1 MVALAPVQPR
11 HPMFSKIVR
20 RTHLYLAL
28 FLAPWV
34 LMYAVSTL
42 AMNHRAHFI
51 EKYGRGPAP
60 WLKERELPYPG
71 TLAEGTSPRD
81 AARQILDALE
91 LDGAHN
97 VNRRPDGTL
106 VITRQDLLTPRRITY
121 TPGTQQVLIEKTESR
136 PHALLERF
144 HRRRGYNTGY
154 LLDTIWAVS
163 VDLVIV
169 ALLFWA
175 VSGLW
180 MWWEMKA
187 TRRIGA
193 VGTLAGLALFATYL
207 LTI

>member
-1 MVALAPVQPR
+1 
-11 HPMFSKIVR
+11 MFSRVIR

-34 LMYAVSTL
+34 LMYAMSTFV
-42 AMNHRAHFI
+42 MNHRAHFI

-60 WLKERELPYPG
+60 WVKERELPY
-71 TLAEGTSPRD
+71 EGALPEQASPRD
-81 AARQILDALE
+81 AARQLLDSLD
-91 LDGAHN
+91 LDGAHS

-106 VITRQDLLTPRRITY
+106 VITRHDLISPRRVTY
-121 TPGTQQVLIEKTESR
+121 TPGTRQLVIEKMESR
-136 PHALLERF
+136 PNALLERF
-144 HRRRGYNTGY
+144 HRRRGYQTGY
-154 LLDTIWAVS
+154 LLDTGWAVS

-169 ALLFWA
+169 ALVFWS

-193 VGTLAGLALFATYL
+193 IGVLAGVALFTTYL
-207 LTI
+207 VTI